1 MKRML
6 SGLVAVLMS
15 VDAVG
20 AVVNANTAKLDELR
34 TVTGVGPRL
43 AQRIVDERARG
54 PFRSLDDLQAR
65 VRGVGES
72 SIRKMAAAGLTVQG
86 ESATGD
92 AARGRVL
99 PGAPADAAAKPGS
112 EATQRVRPHTR

>member
-6 SGLVAVLMS
+6 SGLVAMLMAM
-15 VDAVG
+15 DAVG

-43 AQRIVDERARG
+43 AQRILDERARG

-92 AARGRVL
+92 AVRGRVL
-99 PGAPADAAAKPGS
+99 PGALPDAAAQSGS
-112 EATQRVRPHTR
+112 EAAQRVQPRIR